1 MARPPTDYRTPTMT
15 YADDNGITLTAQTG
29 RDISKQFRIPEI
41 PPTETVT
48 FVLRLLAAVQLSG
61 VDELTDI
68 MNGNRSDSDA
78 SNAERIASIMR
89 LLSGCDPTKVRALI
103 TDALSY
109 ITIAPDPNN
118 RMFRKLEET
127 DIKEMKTLG
136 ELLNAFVRVNVMPAV

>member
-1 MARPPTDYRTPTMT
+1 MT
-15 YADDNGITLTAQTG
+15 QINEDNGTLFSASVG
-29 RDISKQFRIPEI
+29 RDNGKQFRIPEI

-68 MNGNRSDSDA
+68 MNGSRSDSET

-89 LLSGCDPTKVRALI
+89 LLSGCDPTKVRSLI

-118 RMFRKLEET
+118 RMFRKLDET

-136 ELLNAFVRVNVMPAV
+136 ELLNAFVRINVMPSA

>member
-1 MARPPTDYRTPTMT
+1 MT
-15 YADDNGITLTAQTG
+15 QINEDNCAMFLATAGRDNG
-29 RDISKQFRIPEI
+29 KQFRIPEI

-68 MNGNRSDSDA
+68 MNGSREDTET

-89 LLSGCDPTKVRALI
+89 LLSGCDPTKVRTLI

-118 RMFRKLEET
+118 RMFRKLDET

-136 ELLNAFVRVNVMPAV
+136 ELLNKFVRINVMPSA